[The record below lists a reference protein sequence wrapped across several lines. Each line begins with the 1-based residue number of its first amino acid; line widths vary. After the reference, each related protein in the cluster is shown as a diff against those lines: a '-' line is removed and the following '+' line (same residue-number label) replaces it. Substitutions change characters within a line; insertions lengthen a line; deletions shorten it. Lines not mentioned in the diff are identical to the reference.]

1 MAALYGLHVSCA
13 LLSVTGFALRWYWML
28 TENPRLTSPVAKRL
42 PHVIDTVLLGSAVG
56 MLVLW
61 QVWPW
66 QMGWLLAKLVALLV
80 YIALGMVA
88 LRFGRTRAQRGV
100 AGALALVT
108 AAYIVA
114 AAFTKSPLG
123 LLAL

>member
-1 MAALYGLHVSCA
+1 MLHVACA

-28 TENPRLTSPVAKRL
+28 TDNPRLARPVTKRL
-42 PHVIDTVLLGSAVG
+42 PHVIDTLLLGSAVG
-56 MLVLW
+56 MLLIW

-66 QMGWLLAKLVALLV
+66 EMGWLLAKLVALLL

-100 AGALALVT
+100 AGAMALAT
-108 AAYIVA
+108 AAYIIT

-123 LLAL
+123 LLVL